1 MLLATSSSLPQKL
14 PRHSHHRLRQHWR
27 RTGLPDITSVFSYK
41 ISLAFQNACSVKC
54 HQTLKDTKSEVF
66 ILLATLAAAAGGAFR
81 PPALHV
87 GGIFFSLLLFP
98 PGTSELS
105 WECVSICLSARTN
118 RHNPIMSIDGL
129 LASCCVGRPGGLF
142 LPSPCL

>member
-1 MLLATSSSLPQKL
+1 
-14 PRHSHHRLRQHWR
+14 
-27 RTGLPDITSVFSYK
+27 LPDITSVFSYK
-41 ISLAFQNACSVKC
+41 ISLAFQNACAVKC

-98 PGTSELS
+98 PWDVRALMGVRVYLS
-105 WECVSICLSARTN
+105 VCPNESSQS
-118 RHNPIMSIDGL
+118 HYEH
-129 LASCCVGRPGGLF
+129 
-142 LPSPCL
+142 